1 MKEIIK
7 KELEKVES
15 KIADTE
21 QRIEELQVKL
31 SKNATDYSKIN
42 VESFIN
48 CVELDL
54 NWIKEK
60 YEELKQLRIQKCTLE
75 SLLFKGG
82 E

>member
-1 MKEIIK
+1 MKDIIK
-7 KELEKVES
+7 KELEKVENR
-15 KIADTE
+15 IADTE
-21 QRIEELQVKL
+21 ERIEELKVKL
-31 SKNATDYSKIN
+31 SKNASDYSEVN
-42 VESFIN
+42 VESFIS

-60 YEELKQLRIQKCTLE
+60 YAELKNLRIQKYTLE

>member
-7 KELEKVES
+7 KELEKVEN
-15 KIADTE
+15 KITDTE
-21 QRIEELQVKL
+21 KRIEELQVKL

-42 VESFIN
+42 VESFIS
-48 CVELDL
+48 CVEMDL

-60 YEELKQLRIQKCTLE
+60 YNELQKLRIQKHTLE